1 MIQYKAIGRVI
12 GYLILLLAVLILPA
26 LGFSL
31 WFEEG
36 DGFALLLSLLTFL
49 MAGLGLSTLKEK
61 NQTGVKKREGY
72 LIVAFGW
79 IAMGLFGALPY
90 LLSQSIPQ
98 FSDALFE
105 SISGLTTTGAT
116 ILEDI
121 EAVPKGILTWRSTT
135 QWIGGMGIIVLTVAL
150 FPLLGI
156 GGIELFVAEAPGP
169 TSDKVHPRIQETAK
183 RLWLVYVGLT
193 LVLVLLYWVEGMSFF
208 DAFNH
213 ALTTIS
219 SGGFSTKNASMAYF
233 TSPLIQYTCIVFM
246 FISGVNFS
254 LTYYSL
260 RGNPKRMFSNEEF
273 RIYLFLILGIALYVS
288 FGIAYTGNYT
298 YEESFR
304 SGLFHVLAIV
314 TTTGYVTDDYTAWS
328 PGLSFVFFLLLFSG
342 GSAGST
348 SGGIKI
354 IRHIVFLKHSLQ
366 EFKRLLHPQAILP
379 LKINK
384 TSVNPKIVQRIVTF
398 LLVYLFLVFIGVLVL
413 SLNGIDLETSMGA
426 VATSLGNVGP
436 AIGKVGPMDNF
447 AWFSPGIKIF
457 LALLMLIGRLE
468 LFTIL
473 IILTPYFWKNS

>member
-1 MIQYKAIGRVI
+1 MIQYKVIGRVI
-12 GYLILLLAVLILPA
+12 GYLILLLAVLLVPSI
-26 LGFSL
+26 GFSI
-31 WFEEG
+31 WYAEG
-36 DGFALLLSLLTFL
+36 DLRPLLLSFFL
-49 MAGLGLSTLKEK
+49 FIITGVGLSLMREKKEA
-61 NQTGVKKREGY
+61 GVKKREGY

-79 IAMGLFGALPY
+79 IAMGLFGSLPY
-90 LLSQSIPQ
+90 WLSQSIPH
-98 FSDALFE
+98 FHDALFE

-121 EAVPKGILTWRSTT
+121 ESVSKGILTWRSTT

-169 TSDKVHPRIQETAK
+169 TSDKVHPRIKETAK

-193 LVLVLLYWVEGMSFF
+193 LVVILLYWWEGMTFF

-213 ALTTIS
+213 GLTTIS
-219 SGGFSTKNASMAYF
+219 SGGFSTKNQSMAFF

-246 FISGVNFS
+246 FLSGVNFS

-260 RGNPKRMFSNEEF
+260 VGKPKRMFSNEEF
-273 RIYLFLILGIALYVS
+273 KIYFLIVLFLSIYVS
-288 FGIAYTGNYT
+288 IGVLYTGKYS
-298 YEESFR
+298 YEEAFR
-304 SGLFHVLAIV
+304 TSLFQVLSLI
-314 TTTGYVTDDYTAWS
+314 TTTGYVTDNYTEWS
-328 PGLSFVFFLLLFSG
+328 AGLSFVFFLLLFSG

-354 IRHIVFLKHSLQ
+354 IRHIVFFKHSLQ

-384 TSVNPKIVQRIVTF
+384 TSVNPKIVHRIITF
-398 LLVYLFLVFIGVLVL
+398 LLVYLFILFVGVLVL
-413 SLNGIDLETSMGA
+413 SINGIDLQTSMGA

-436 AIGKVGPMDNF
+436 AIGQVGPMDNF
-447 AWFSPGIKIF
+447 AWLSPGIKIF
-457 LALLMLIGRLE
+457 LAFLMLIGRLE

-473 IILTPYFWKNS
+473 IIFTPYFWKNS